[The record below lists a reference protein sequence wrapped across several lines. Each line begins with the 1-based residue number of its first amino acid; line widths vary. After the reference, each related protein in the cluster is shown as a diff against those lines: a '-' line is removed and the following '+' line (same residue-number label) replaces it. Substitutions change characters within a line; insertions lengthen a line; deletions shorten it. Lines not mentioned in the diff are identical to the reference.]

1 MGIGAVI
8 GQWMGRV
15 SESGQLAYLLK
26 RSTCDIRTGERY
38 CVGGGCTVHIHIYYI
53 GFCAAL
59 QNPLVT
65 AHRIRT
71 LCGKQYWEW
80 TRIRVEVSGT
90 GTHLTGSA
98 NYGSAQFAKTLS
110 T

>member
-1 MGIGAVI
+1 MI

-53 GFCAAL
+53 GFRAAL

-71 LCGKQYWEW
+71 QPSPVRKTVLG
-80 TRIRVEVSGT
+80 VDPNLGGT
-90 GTHLTGSA
+90 
-98 NYGSAQFAKTLS
+98 
-110 T
+110 